1 MVYIV
6 GMAKRGGSAHVATI
20 KTKGKDGAVYTSQLL
35 RRSYRE
41 GGKVRHENL
50 GNLSHLPP
58 EIIDAIR
65 AMLQG
70 RRLVDLDEDFEIE
83 RSLPHGHVAAV
94 LGVLRGLDLERL
106 ISRDRCRER
115 DLVVAMICQRLIGPG
130 SKLSATRRFH
140 QTTLGDELSLGE
152 VKEPELLAAMDWLV
166 ERQPR
171 IERTLARRHLSG
183 EGDSNAFVLYDL
195 SSSYMEGRCCPL
207 ARLGYSRD
215 GVKGKLQVNYGL
227 ICSPEGRPVAVRVH
241 EGNVTDQQTVPDAIA
256 AVRERFGIEQVV
268 FVGDRGMITQAHA
281 TTLKEQG
288 VDFISALKSVQIRS
302 LVNSGDLQLSL
313 FDEVNLAEITSPL
326 FPGER
331 LVVCRNPA
339 VAAERARKRAEL
351 LAATEAELEKVKA
364 SVRGP
369 RGRLRGADAGAIG
382 ERAGKVSNK
391 YKVAKHFTLTIG
403 DGAFAYE
410 RKTEQINQ
418 EAALDGLYAIRTT
431 LPADRLGA
439 CAAVRAYKQLKMAE
453 RAFGTMKDTIEIRP
467 IHHHLETRVRA
478 HIFLCM
484 LAYYVSFE
492 LHARLPELLF
502 TDETPL
508 SPADPVKPATR
519 SPSARAKAGSATT
532 PDGYPAHTL
541 TDLLAELATICR
553 NTVRIGTAEHTFT
566 RLTTPTPLQAH
577 ALQLLDIK
585 LHE

>member
-1 MVYIV
+1 
-6 GMAKRGGSAHVATI
+6 
-20 KTKGKDGAVYTSQLL
+20 VYTSQLL
-35 RRSYRE
+35 RRSYRDAE
-41 GGKVRHENL
+41 GKVRHENL

-65 AMLQG
+65 AMLAG
-70 RRLVDLDEDFEIE
+70 RRLADLDDDFEIT

-94 LGVLRGLDLERL
+94 LGVLRDLDLERL
-106 ISRDRCRER
+106 LGRDRCRER
-115 DLVVAMICQRLIGPG
+115 DLVVAMICQRLIAPG
-130 SKLSATRRFH
+130 SKLSATRRFG
-140 QTTLGDELSLGE
+140 QTTLSAELGLGE
-152 VKEPELLAAMDWLV
+152 VTEPELLAAMDWLL
-166 ERQPR
+166 ERQDR
-171 IERTLARRHLSG
+171 IERTLARRHLNHAG
-183 EGDSNAFVLYDL
+183 EEGDGFVLYDL

-207 ARLGYSRD
+207 ATLGYSRD

-241 EGNVTDQQTVPDAIA
+241 KGNVTDQQTVPDTVATI
-256 AVRERFGIEQVV
+256 RQRFGIEQVV

-281 TTLKEQG
+281 ATFKEQG

-313 FDEVNLAEITSPL
+313 FDEVNLAEISSPL

-351 LAATEAELEKVKA
+351 LAVTEAELDKVRA
-364 SVRGP
+364 MVTGP
-369 RGRLRGADAGAIG
+369 RGRLRGAPAGQIG

-391 YKVAKHFTLTIG
+391 YKVAKHFTLQIA
-403 DGAFAYE
+403 DGAFGYE

-418 EAALDGLYAIRTT
+418 EAALDGLYAIRIT
-431 LPADRLGA
+431 LPADRLTA
-439 CAAVRAYKQLKMAE
+439 PAAVRAYKQLKMSE

-484 LAYYVSFE
+484 LAYYISFE
-492 LHARLPELLF
+492 LQDRLPELLF

-508 SPADPVKPATR
+508 APTDPVKPATR
-519 SPSARAKAGSATT
+519 SRSAQAKAGSATT
-532 PDGYPAHTL
+532 PTGYPAHTL
-541 TDLLAELATICR
+541 TDLLADLATICR
-553 NTVRIGTAEHTFT
+553 NTIRIETAEHTFT
-566 RLTTPTPLQAH
+566 RLTTPTPLQTR
-577 ALQLLDIK
+577 ALQLLDVK

>member
-1 MVYIV
+1 
-6 GMAKRGGSAHVATI
+6 MAKRGGSAHVATI
-20 KTKGKDGAVYTSQLL
+20 KTKGKDGAAYTSHLL

-50 GNLSHLPP
+50 GNLSHLPV
-58 EIIDAIR
+58 EIIDVIR
-65 AMLQG
+65 AMLAG
-70 RRLVDLDEDFEIE
+70 RRLVDLDEDFEIC

-106 ISRDRCRER
+106 LGRDRCRER

-130 SKLSATRRFH
+130 SKLSATRRFS
-140 QTTLGDELSLGE
+140 QTTLADELSLGE
-152 VKEPELLAAMDWLV
+152 VTEAELLAAMDWLV
-166 ERQPR
+166 ERQDR
-171 IERTLARRHLSG
+171 IERTLARRHLP
-183 EGDSNAFVLYDL
+183 GDGDANAFVLYDL

-207 ARLGYSRD
+207 ATLGYSRD

-227 ICSPEGRPVAVRVH
+227 ICSPEGRPVGVRVH
-241 EGNVTDQQTVPDAIA
+241 EGNVTDQQTVPDTIA
-256 AVRERFGIEQVV
+256 DLRERFGIEQIV

-313 FDEVNLAEITSPL
+313 FDEVNLAEISSPL
-326 FPGER
+326 FPDER

-339 VAAERARKRAEL
+339 VATERARKRAEL

-364 SVRGP
+364 SVHGP
-369 RGRLRGADAGAIG
+369 RGRLRNAPAGQIG
-382 ERAGKVSNK
+382 ERAGKISNK
-391 YKVAKHFTLTIG
+391 YKVAKHFTLQIT
-403 DGAFAYE
+403 DGAFAYA
-410 RKTEQINQ
+410 RKTEQINT

-439 CAAVRAYKQLKMAE
+439 AAAVRAYKQLKMAE

-478 HIFLCM
+478 HVFLCM

-492 LHARLPELLF
+492 LSERLPELLF

-508 SPADPVKPATR
+508 APTDPVKPATR
-519 SPSARAKAGSATT
+519 SASAQAKASSATT
-532 PDGYPAHTL
+532 PTGHPAHTL
-541 TDLLAELATICR
+541 PDLLADLATICR
-553 NTVRIGTAEHTFT
+553 NTIRIGTAEHTFT

-577 ALQLLDIK
+577 ALELLDVK

>member
-1 MVYIV
+1 
-6 GMAKRGGSAHVATI
+6 MAKRGGSAHVATI
-20 KTKGKDGAVYTSQLL
+20 KTKGKDGTVYTSQLL

-50 GNLSHLPP
+50 GNLSHLSA
-58 EIIDAIR
+58 EIIDVIR
-65 AMLQG
+65 AMLAG

-83 RSLPHGHVAAV
+83 RSWPHGHVAAV
-94 LGVLRGLDLERL
+94 LGVLRDLDLERL
-106 ISRDRCRER
+106 LGRDRCRER

-130 SKLSATRRFH
+130 SKLSATRRFE
-140 QTTLGDELSLGE
+140 QTTLADELALGE
-152 VKEPELLAAMDWLV
+152 VKEAELLQAMDWLV
-166 ERQPR
+166 ERQDR
-171 IERTLARRHLSG
+171 IERTLARRHLPG
-183 EGDSNAFVLYDL
+183 EADGEAFVLYDL

-207 ARLGYSRD
+207 ATLGYSRD

-241 EGNVTDQQTVPDAIA
+241 AGNVTDQQTVPDTVT

-281 TTLKEQG
+281 QTLKEQG

-313 FDEVNLAEITSPL
+313 FDQVNLAEISSPL

-364 SVRGP
+364 SVEGP
-369 RGRLRGADAGAIG
+369 RGRLRGAQAGQIG
-382 ERAGKVSNK
+382 ERAGKISNK
-391 YKVAKHFTLTIG
+391 YKVAKHFILTIT
-403 DGAFAYE
+403 DGTFAYE

-431 LPADRLGA
+431 LPAQTLA
-439 CAAVRAYKQLKMAE
+439 APAAVRAYKQLKMAE

-478 HIFLCM
+478 HVFLCM

-492 LHARLPELLF
+492 LHQRLPELLF

-508 SPADPVKPATR
+508 APTDPVKPATR
-519 SPSARAKAGSATT
+519 SPSAQAKAGSATT
-532 PDGYPAHTL
+532 TDGYPAHTL
-541 TDLLAELATICR
+541 PDLLADLATICR
-553 NTVRIGTAEHTFT
+553 NTVRIGHAEHTFT

-577 ALQLLDIK
+577 ALELLDVK